1 MTTPTAEIQV
11 SKRSVLKRLLSLVL
25 LFALILTSI
34 FVIRHF
40 SSKQSEFTDNV
51 ATQIEQEMAENHI
64 VISSGNGHRTVV
76 DFKEPI
82 IMTHGKDS
90 RLIVHTAH
98 LSETI
103 SIANEGLGGCDAA
116 DFCVTRFVWQRINE
130 GITNAVDSISLGE
143 LVQQSRQLEKN
154 RNSDRNDKE

>member
-1 MTTPTAEIQV
+1 MTTKPAKTAIELPAAVKKLAILAAV
-11 SKRSVLKRLLSLVL
+11 FALVL
-25 LFALILTSI
+25 ASIL
-34 FVIRHF
+34 VIRCF
-40 SSKQSEFTDNV
+40 CVKESRFSDEVAGQIAQEMTENRIVLSSKNCR
-51 ATQIEQEMAENHI
+51 
-64 VISSGNGHRTVV
+64 RTVA
-76 DFKEPI
+76 DFQEPI
-82 IMTHGKDS
+82 VLAHGKDT